1 MIYALI
7 QIKGLSVKLERNH
20 YFGHH
25 GVSFTV
31 VHFTVEPSDRGR
43 LRELYLYEAKAAH
56 FEESNLVVDLYERM
70 LAKNRPCIMMVGI
83 SSPLTRA
90 HADTLNEQRMSIA
103 NITGGV
109 FAAAA
114 VRVLPY
120 RFFSSYVLG
129 KAGQMFALKRLPTY
143 HAGDVI
149 ISVDARTNGGI
160 GPQHS
165 TSSMIIKTKG

>member
-1 MIYALI
+1 M
-7 QIKGLSVKLERNH
+7 KLERNQ

-25 GVSFTV
+25 GISFTV

-43 LRELYLYEAKAAH
+43 LRELHLYETKAAH
-56 FEESNLVVDLYERM
+56 FETSNLVVDLYDRM
-70 LAKNRPCIMMVGI
+70 LAKDRPCVMMVGV

-103 NITGGV
+103 NITAGV
-109 FAAAA
+109 FGAAA
-114 VRVLPY
+114 RVLPY
-120 RFFSSYVLG
+120 GFVAGPVLG
-129 KAGQMFALKRLPTY
+129 KAAHLFVLERLPTY

-149 ISVDARTNGGI
+149 VSVDARTNGGI

-165 TSSMIIKTKG
+165 TSSMIIKAKG

>member
-1 MIYALI
+1 M
-7 QIKGLSVKLERNH
+7 KLERNQ

-43 LRELYLYEAKAAH
+43 LRELHLYETKAAH
-56 FEESNLVVDLYERM
+56 FETSNLVVDLYDRM
-70 LAKNRPCIMMVGI
+70 LAKDRPCVMMVGV

-120 RFFSSYVLG
+120 GFIAGPVLG
-129 KAGQMFALKRLPTY
+129 KAGQMFALERLPTY

-149 ISVDARTNGGI
+149 VSVDARTNGGI

-165 TSSMIIKTKG
+165 TSSMIIKAKG

>member
-1 MIYALI
+1 M
-7 QIKGLSVKLERNH
+7 KLERDQ

-31 VHFTVEPSDRGR
+31 VHFTVEPGDRGR
-43 LRELYLYEAKAAH
+43 LRELYLYETKTAH
-56 FEESNLVVDLYERM
+56 FEVNNLVVDLYERM
-70 LAKNRPCIMMVGI
+70 LAKDRLCAMMVGI

-103 NITGGV
+103 NMTAGV
-109 FAAAA
+109 FGAA
-114 VRVLPY
+114 VARVLPY
-120 RFFSSYVLG
+120 GFISGPVLG
-129 KAGQMFALKRLPTY
+129 KAGHMFALERLPTY

-149 ISVDARTNGGI
+149 VSVDARAQGGI

-165 TSSMIIKTKG
+165 TSSMIIKAKG

>member
-1 MIYALI
+1 M
-7 QIKGLSVKLERNH
+7 KLERSQ
-20 YFGHH
+20 YFGRH

-43 LRELYLYEAKAAH
+43 LRGLYLYETKTAN
-56 FEESNLVVDLYERM
+56 FEVSNLVVGLYERM
-70 LAKNRPCIMMVGI
+70 LAKNRPCIMMVGV
-83 SSPLTRA
+83 SSPLSRA

-103 NITGGV
+103 NIVAGV
-109 FAAAA
+109 FGAAAA
-114 VRVLPY
+114 RVLPY
-120 RFFSSYVLG
+120 GFISGPVLG
-129 KAGQMFALKRLPTY
+129 KAGHMFTLERLPTY

-149 ISVDARTNGGI
+149 VSVDARTNGGI